1 MQSLGQVQGEDMGMK
16 QEKYVRPIE
25 EKSEHLAKVMK
36 LYKAG
41 NGQPPMWIKSS
52 MIWSDR
58 SVL

>member
-25 EKSEHLAKVMK
+25 EKSEHLAKVTK

-41 NGQPPMWIKSS
+41 NGRPQMWIKSS
-52 MIWSDR
+52 MI
-58 SVL
+58 

>member
-25 EKSEHLAKVMK
+25 EKYEHLAKVMK

-41 NGQPPMWIKSS
+41 NGQPQMWIKSS
-52 MIWSDR
+52 MIWSD
-58 SVL
+58 LC